1 MNSVEAGITY
11 TGFCG
16 HGPYPCCCGTVP
28 RTLWSLLCN
37 QLFDLVTNPMMGPEG
52 TFDEVQIWSEGEITM
67 TVTSSPYT
75 FVMVLPDEA
84 VPKASDI
91 IYYGRRFF
99 IIGAVE
105 LTGEN
110 TYTCTGCLS
119 IDVSIVGVYAAL
131 INLQQQVSASEAE
144 RQDAEAERSR
154 EFDEDQAEREAAFDL
169 SQQTM
174 QEEFD
179 ADQAARTQ
187 QIEETTAAF
196 LAPWVVPGTLASSN
210 RLFTPTSGSDS
221 ASTART
227 RFYQGK
233 KTFLSVQE
241 LGTEE
246 VIADDGFRLLTR
258 SGWKWQYPN

>member
-16 HGPYPCCCGTVP
+16 HGPCPCCCGTVP

-131 INLQQQVSASEAE
+131 VNLQQQVSASEAE

-154 EFDEDQAEREAAFDL
+154 EFDEDQAEREEEFDL
-169 SQQTM
+169 AQQTM
-174 QEEFD
+174 REEFPYKRKRFRID
-179 ADQAARTQ
+179 RPHPVLPREKDIPLRARTGDRRSDCGRR
-187 QIEETTAAF
+187 
-196 LAPWVVPGTLASSN
+196 VPP
-210 RLFTPTSGSDS
+210 FDS
-221 ASTART
+221 KRMEMAIPKLIS
-227 RFYQGK
+227 
-233 KTFLSVQE
+233 
-241 LGTEE
+241 
-246 VIADDGFRLLTR
+246 
-258 SGWKWQYPN
+258 